1 MKKYLILFLILLPIR
16 IESQTIIPENNLDEN
31 AISLEWESPT
41 YSLAGGVSSVNN
53 VIDDYFVLKDD
64 KYFGMWD
71 NNTRQKILTLEME
84 TNDFVWLPVGN
95 IDNNGG
101 EDYIFLV
108 YQGNSLKVKFY
119 DFETR
124 QYFYKQEEFVPYL
137 TLLGLTD
144 YNNDKIYEPVLG
156 QYLGPD
162 NYYGLWDYI
171 NADWI
176 WKISI
181 GSSIPFPNAYNFFPS
196 DLNNNGAKDII
207 VEYVDT
213 LKTQS
218 LAVREGSTGDLLL
231 KKTSSTLDYVL
242 FDLENV
248 DSDSIVELLIYE
260 LDFYSGSY
268 RMLIYSTDHFI
279 PTPII
284 AENEQVQLDSYALF
298 KNYPNPFNPSTTIDF
313 QIPKR
318 EFVDIIIYNILGQEI
333 TRLKSEYLN
342 PGTYSVDWQAKD
354 KSGIPVSS
362 GIYIYVLKTKQK
374 FLSKRMTLIK

>member
-124 QYFYKQEEFVPYL
+124 QYFYDTIQFVPYL

-218 LAVREGSTGDLLL
+218 LAVHEGSTGDLLL

-260 LDFYSGSY
+260 LDFYSANY

-284 AENEQVQLDSYALF
+284 AENEQIQLDSYALF

-318 EFVDIIIYNILGQEI
+318 ELVDIIIYNILGQEI

-342 PGTYSVDWQAKD
+342 PGTYSVDWRGKD

>member
-1 MKKYLILFLILLPIR
+1 MKKYLILLLILLPIR
-16 IESQTIIPENNLDEN
+16 IENQTIIPENNLDEN
-31 AISLEWESPT
+31 TISLEWQSPS

-71 NNTRQKILTLEME
+71 NNTQQKILTLEME
-84 TNDFVWLPVGN
+84 TNDFIWLPVGDIN
-95 IDNNGG
+95 NNGG

-119 DFETR
+119 DFETKE
-124 QYFYKQEEFVPYL
+124 YFYDTIQFVPYL

-156 QYLGPD
+156 NYMGPD
-162 NYYGLWDYI
+162 NYYGVWDYI
-171 NADWI
+171 EAKWI
-176 WKISI
+176 WKVFI
-181 GSSIPFPNAYNFFPS
+181 GSSIPFPNTYNFFPL
-196 DLNNNGAKDII
+196 DLNNNGVKDII
-207 VEYVDT
+207 VEYLDT

-218 LAVREGSTGDLLL
+218 LVVHEGSSGELLL
-231 KKTSSTLDYVL
+231 EKTSPTLDYVL

-248 DSDSIVELLIYE
+248 DSDDIVELLIYE
-260 LDFYSGSY
+260 LDLYSENY
-268 RMLIYSTDHFI
+268 RMLIYSTDYYI

-284 AENEQVQLDSYALF
+284 AENEQIQLNSYALF

-318 EFVDIIIYNILGQEI
+318 ELVDIIIYNMLGQEI

-342 PGTYSVDWQAKD
+342 PGTYSVDWRGKD

>member
-1 MKKYLILFLILLPIR
+1 MKKYLILLLILLPIR
-16 IESQTIIPENNLDEN
+16 IESQTIVPENYINEN
-31 AISLEWESPT
+31 TISLEWQSPS

-84 TNDFVWLPVGN
+84 TNDFIWLPVGDIN
-95 IDNNGG
+95 NNGG

-119 DFETR
+119 DFKTEE
-124 QYFYKQEEFVPYL
+124 YFYDTIQFVPYL

-156 QYLGPD
+156 NYMGPD
-162 NYYGLWDYI
+162 NYYGVWDYI
-171 NADWI
+171 KAEWI
-176 WKISI
+176 WRVFI
-181 GSSIPFPNAYNFFPS
+181 GSSIPLPNAYNFFPL
-196 DLNNNGAKDII
+196 DLNNNGVKDII
-207 VEYVDT
+207 VEYLDT

-218 LAVREGSTGDLLL
+218 LVVHEGSSGDLLL
-231 KKTSSTLDYVL
+231 EKTSPTLDYVL

-248 DSDSIVELLIYE
+248 DSDDIVELLIYE
-260 LDFYSGSY
+260 LNFSTGNY
-268 RMLIYSTDHFI
+268 RMLIYSTDYYI
-279 PTPII
+279 PTPIV
-284 AENEQVQLDSYALF
+284 AGNEQIQLNSYALF

-318 EFVDIIIYNILGQEI
+318 ELVDVIIYNMLGQEI

-342 PGTYSVDWQAKD
+342 PGTYSVDWGGKD

>member
-1 MKKYLILFLILLPIR
+1 MKKYLILLLILLPIR
-16 IESQTIIPENNLDEN
+16 IESQTIVPENYINEN
-31 AISLEWESPT
+31 TISLEWESPS

-71 NNTRQKILTLEME
+71 NNTQQKILTLEME
-84 TNDFVWLPVGN
+84 TNDFIWLPVGDIN
-95 IDNNGG
+95 NNGG

-108 YQGNSLKVKFY
+108 YQGNSVKVKFY
-119 DFETR
+119 DSETKE
-124 QYFYKQEEFVPYL
+124 YFYDTIQFVPYL

-156 QYLGPD
+156 NYMGPD
-162 NYYGLWDYI
+162 NYYGVWDYI
-171 NADWI
+171 EAKWI
-176 WKISI
+176 WTVSI
-181 GSSIPFPNAYNFFPS
+181 GSSIPLPNSYNFFPL
-196 DLNNNGAKDII
+196 DLNNDGAKDII
-207 VEYVDT
+207 VEYLDT

-218 LAVREGSTGDLLL
+218 LVVHEGSSGDLILE
-231 KKTSSTLDYVL
+231 KTSSTLDYVL

-248 DSDSIVELLIYE
+248 DSDSFVELLIYE
-260 LDFYSGSY
+260 LDLYSENY
-268 RMLIYSTDHFI
+268 RMLIYSTDYSI
-279 PTPII
+279 PTPIV
-284 AENEQVQLDSYALF
+284 AGNEQIQLDSYALF

-318 EFVDIIIYNILGQEI
+318 ELVDVIIYNMLGQEI

-342 PGTYSVDWQAKD
+342 PGTYSVDWGGKD

>member
-1 MKKYLILFLILLPIR
+1 MKKYLILLIILLPIR
-16 IESQTIIPENNLDEN
+16 IESQAIIPENNLDEN
-31 AISLEWESPT
+31 AISLEWQSPS
-41 YSLAGGVSSVNN
+41 YSLAGGVSSVNG

-71 NNTRQKILTLEME
+71 NNTQQKILTLEME
-84 TNDFVWLPVGN
+84 TNDFNWLPVGDIN
-95 IDNNGG
+95 NNGG

-119 DFETR
+119 DIETR
-124 QYFYKQEEFVPYL
+124 EYFYDTIQFVPYL

-156 QYLGPD
+156 NYMGPD
-162 NYYGLWDYI
+162 NYYGVWDYI
-171 NADWI
+171 NAEWI
-176 WKISI
+176 WRVFI
-181 GSSIPFPNAYNFFPS
+181 GSSIPFPNAYNFFPL
-196 DLNNNGAKDII
+196 DLNNNGVKDII
-207 VEYVDT
+207 VEYLDT

-218 LAVREGSTGDLLL
+218 LTIHEGSSGDTLLE
-231 KKTSSTLDYVL
+231 KTSSTLDYVL

-248 DSDSIVELLIYE
+248 DSDDIVELLIYE
-260 LDFYSGSY
+260 LDLYSENY
-268 RMLIYSTDHFI
+268 RMLIYSTDYSI

-284 AENEQVQLDSYALF
+284 AENEQIQLDSYALF

-318 EFVDIIIYNILGQEI
+318 ELVDIIIYNILGQEI

-342 PGTYSVDWQAKD
+342 PGTYSVDWGAKD

-374 FLSKRMTLIK
+374 FLSKRMTFIK